1 MAFTYTHTPGT
12 SVLDAIRVE
21 LGDTH
26 EHQHELDD
34 EEILYAYS
42 KEGSVNR
49 AAARCCEML
58 AARYAKKEGFRGG
71 SVQSEKRHISTKYH
85 EMAKMFRMRGTTG
98 GSFSYPSALKSTKDA
113 SRLDTDVVQPSFSR
127 GKFKHPDA
135 SEDDLTPLGN

>member
-1 MAFTYTHTPGT
+1 MAFTYTHNPIT
-12 SVLDAIRVE
+12 SVFDAIRVE

-71 SVQSEKRHISTKYH
+71 SVQAEKRHVSTKYR
-85 EMAKMFRMRGTTG
+85 EMAKMFRMRGTTA
-98 GSFSYPSALKSTKDA
+98 GSFSHPSAKISTKDT

-127 GKFKHPDA
+127 NTFRHPESDD
-135 SEDDLTPLGN
+135 SEVNPVGN